1 MRREEAIK
9 AERDGALITNGDHV
23 YKIIGHKH
31 YAYHTL
37 VFIIQRQSIGT
48 TFKQIEVDPITVTNM
63 WRATDD

>member
-1 MRREEAIK
+1 MKREEAIK
-9 AERDGALITNGDHV
+9 VEKSGDLITDGAHV

-48 TFKQIEVDPITVTNM
+48 QFKQIEVDPITVTGM
-63 WRATDD
+63 WRVNHD